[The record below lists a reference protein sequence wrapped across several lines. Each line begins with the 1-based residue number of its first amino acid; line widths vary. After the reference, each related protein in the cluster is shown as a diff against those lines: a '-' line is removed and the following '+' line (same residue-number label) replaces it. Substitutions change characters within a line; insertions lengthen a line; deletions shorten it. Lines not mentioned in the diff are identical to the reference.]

1 MVEDVWII
9 VENPD
14 EIIEIQLSKMRE
26 LREQWKKSLIDA
38 LLDNVVTEEE
48 LRYSILF
55 NYITILVFQ
64 AVAEKEDCES
74 QDLDEQKVTQVAVKQ
89 FSEFIWEDIEVTR
102 NKLQKVRDK
111 LREYMS
117 ENR

>member
-9 VENPD
+9 VENPN
-14 EIIEIQLSKMRE
+14 EIIETQLNKMME

-55 NYITILVFQ
+55 NYIAVLVFQ
-64 AVAEKEDCES
+64 SVAEKEDCEP
-74 QDLDEQKVTQVAVKQ
+74 QDLNEQKVTQIAVQQ
-89 FSEFIWEDIEVTR
+89 FSEFIWEDIKVTR